1 MFCAGRVAFEKSVVK
16 NDNINEYLS
25 LTWRP
30 KDKFEFGTS
39 GEFVYQ
45 HSQSNRENFTNMN
58 VYTFNYGAR
67 AQLELP
73 WNMQVST
80 DITMY
85 CRRGYSEP
93 MMNTNELVWNARL
106 AKRMMKGKLTLMFD
120 GFDLLGNLSNVRRYV
135 NAQGRTETFYN
146 VIPSYGIL
154 HAIYRL
160 NVQPKKKG

>member
-1 MFCAGRVAFEKSVVK
+1 MKSVVK
-16 NDNINEYLS
+16 NDYINENLS

-30 KDKFEFGTS
+30 TSKYEFGAN
-39 GEFVYQ
+39 GRINYQ
-45 HSQSNRENFTNMN
+45 HSTSDREGFTTMN

-73 WNMQVST
+73 WNFQVST

-85 CRRGYSEP
+85 SRRGYSEES
-93 MMNTNELVWNARL
+93 MNTNELVWNARV
-106 AKRMMKGKLTLMFD
+106 AKRLLKGKLTIMFD
-120 GFDLLGNLSNVRRYV
+120 GFDLLGNLSNVQRYV
-135 NAQGRTETFYN
+135 NAQGRTETFNN

-160 NVQPKKKG
+160 NVQPKKP